1 MALTR
6 TQLADE
12 FLALEEELLRLEVI
26 GAPEEAIQLVLEHLV
41 NASTRSVGE
50 RDRLWWWGRLYSAM
64 DQHAA
69 RLMTS
74 SVEPVPQ

>member
-6 TQLADE
+6 TELADE

-74 SVEPVPQ
+74 SVEPVPR

>member
-12 FLALEEELLRLEVI
+12 FIALDEELLRLETI
-26 GAPEEAIQLVLEHLV
+26 RAPEEAVQLVLEHLV
-41 NASTRSVGE
+41 NVSTRSVGQ

-64 DQHAA
+64 DKHAA
-69 RLMTS
+69 RLSTS